1 MNYKISDDIR
11 RKIIRLWLEGKSR
24 KDIALICDVSEG
36 TVSNVIADWK
46 QTLGEGDA
54 DELRELGSNLKRSRI
69 DAAQC
74 AQGHRTSMIL
84 RKMGVNED
92 DFESF
97 ISKVNERCM
106 KGSGLTADKIGS
118 YLEDLFEFSDEDDD
132 NGGNIPKIS
141 EISYYVEQK
150 KNEKRA
156 VKEDIQNLQKQKKI
170 SEEEASAANDLRDAA
185 LENEKTTVTELREYS
200 NFKAQLSGF
209 GLSSSTVDEPRKL
222 VRVIYGIKQR
232 AYDVDK
238 VLSEYSDIEFMQV
251 KRDMLSTQV
260 RTLEDKIVNL
270 QSQYSFLE
278 SQVNLHSQRLYVYD
292 ELNAI
297 GLGLNKLRLLLNTI
311 KEIAAENGI
320 SYKDGVDQFFE
331 FIEKHYDIKLR
342 LKKSRTTTIVARS
355 ISSEYTA
362 RDSNSTNNNYPSNK
376 PYYYY
381 YPIRLSEQQPKQQ
394 QDQTPSSIS
403 DNNNNDIVSAT
414 ETGSIEE
421 GTCGLDFTNLEMKA
435 NGNNVKNG
443 DIDKVDQT
451 IYLIPHDII
460 DIDKL
465 TTDAVK
471 QLGYNNE
478 INTTTFTGEQNK

>member
-54 DELRELGSNLKRSRI
+54 DELRELGSNLKRSGI

-84 RKMGVNED
+84 RNMGVNED
-92 DFESF
+92 DFELF

-106 KGSGLTADKIGS
+106 KVSGLTADKIGS

-132 NGGNIPKIS
+132 NGGNIPKLS

-170 SEEEASAANDLRDAA
+170 SEEEASYANELRDAA

-200 NFKAQLSGF
+200 NFKAELRGF
-209 GLSSSTVDEPRKL
+209 GLSSSIVDELRKL

-278 SQVNLHSQRLYVYD
+278 SQVNLHRQLLRIYD
-292 ELNAI
+292 ELNLMGF
-297 GLGLNKLRLLLNTI
+297 GLRELNILYNRIN
-311 KEIAAENGI
+311 EISAE
-320 SYKDGVDQFFE
+320 YKIFGYKALVNEFFE
-331 FIEKHYDIKLR
+331 FLEQD
-342 LKKSRTTTIVARS
+342 TI
-355 ISSEYTA
+355 
-362 RDSNSTNNNYPSNK
+362 
-376 PYYYY
+376 
-381 YPIRLSEQQPKQQ
+381 
-394 QDQTPSSIS
+394 
-403 DNNNNDIVSAT
+403 
-414 ETGSIEE
+414 
-421 GTCGLDFTNLEMKA
+421 
-435 NGNNVKNG
+435 
-443 DIDKVDQT
+443 
-451 IYLIPHDII
+451 
-460 DIDKL
+460 
-465 TTDAVK
+465 
-471 QLGYNNE
+471 
-478 INTTTFTGEQNK
+478 

>member
-46 QTLGEGDA
+46 QKLGEGDA
-54 DELRELGSNLKRSRI
+54 DELRELGSNLKRSGI

-84 RKMGVNED
+84 RNMGVNED
-92 DFESF
+92 DFELF

-106 KGSGLTADKIGS
+106 KVSGLTADKIGS

-132 NGGNIPKIS
+132 NGGNIPKLS

-170 SEEEASAANDLRDAA
+170 SEEEASYANELRDAA

-200 NFKAQLSGF
+200 NFKAELRGF
-209 GLSSSTVDEPRKL
+209 GLSSSIVDELRKL

-278 SQVNLHSQRLYVYD
+278 SQVNLHRQLLRIYD
-292 ELNAI
+292 ELNLMGF
-297 GLGLNKLRLLLNTI
+297 GLRELNILYNRIN
-311 KEIAAENGI
+311 EISAE
-320 SYKDGVDQFFE
+320 YKIFGYKALVNEFFE
-331 FIEKHYDIKLR
+331 FLEQD
-342 LKKSRTTTIVARS
+342 TI
-355 ISSEYTA
+355 
-362 RDSNSTNNNYPSNK
+362 
-376 PYYYY
+376 
-381 YPIRLSEQQPKQQ
+381 
-394 QDQTPSSIS
+394 
-403 DNNNNDIVSAT
+403 
-414 ETGSIEE
+414 
-421 GTCGLDFTNLEMKA
+421 
-435 NGNNVKNG
+435 
-443 DIDKVDQT
+443 
-451 IYLIPHDII
+451 
-460 DIDKL
+460 
-465 TTDAVK
+465 
-471 QLGYNNE
+471 
-478 INTTTFTGEQNK
+478 

>member
-1 MNYKISDDIR
+1 LAEKLNYKIAENIQ
-11 RKIIRLWLEGKSR
+11 RKIKRLWLEGKSR

-54 DELRELGSNLKRSRI
+54 DALRELGINLKRSGI

-97 ISKVNERCM
+97 ISKLYERSM
-106 KGSGLTADKIGS
+106 KVSGLTSDKIGS

-132 NGGNIPKIS
+132 NGGNIHKLS
-141 EISYYVEQK
+141 EISYYIEQK
-150 KNEKRA
+150 KNEKRKL
-156 VKEDIQNLQKQKKI
+156 KEDIQNLQKQKKI
-170 SEEEASAANDLRDAA
+170 SEEEASYANELRDAA
-185 LENEKTTVTELREYS
+185 LENEKTTVTELREHS
-200 NFKAQLSGF
+200 NFKSELRRC
-209 GLSSSTVDEPRKL
+209 GLSSSSIVDDPQKL

-232 AYDVDK
+232 GYDVDK
-238 VLSEYSDIEFMQV
+238 VLSEYSDIEFMQE
-251 KRDMLSTQV
+251 KRDMLSTRV

-278 SQVNLHSQRLYVYD
+278 SQVNLHRQRLYVYD

-297 GLGLNKLRLLLNTI
+297 GLGLNKLRLLLNAI

-320 SYKDGVDQFFE
+320 SYKDGLDQFFE
-331 FIEKHYDIKLR
+331 FIEKHYGIKLR
-342 LKKSRTTTIVARS
+342 LKKSRTTTIVATS

-362 RDSNSTNNNYPSNK
+362 RDSNSTTNNYPSNK
-376 PYYYY
+376 PYYN
-381 YPIRLSEQQPKQQ
+381 YPVPSSEQQPKQQ

-403 DNNNNDIVSAT
+403 DNNNNDIISAT
-414 ETGSIEE
+414 ETGLIEE

-443 DIDKVDQT
+443 DIDKVD
-451 IYLIPHDII
+451 
-460 DIDKL
+460 
-465 TTDAVK
+465 
-471 QLGYNNE
+471 
-478 INTTTFTGEQNK
+478 

>member
-1 MNYKISDDIR
+1 LCFDQIDAGQKPTFKNNEHLYLAQKLNYKISQDIQ

-46 QTLGEGDA
+46 QKLGEGDA
-54 DELRELGSNLKRSRI
+54 DALRELGSNLKRSGI

-84 RKMGVNED
+84 RNMGVNED

-106 KGSGLTADKIGS
+106 KVSGLTADKIGS

-141 EISYYVEQK
+141 EISYYIEQK

-170 SEEEASAANDLRDAA
+170 SEEETSYANELRDAA
-185 LENEKTTVTELREYS
+185 LEIEKTTVTELREYS
-200 NFKAQLSGF
+200 NFKAELRGF

-232 AYDVDK
+232 GYDVDK

-278 SQVNLHSQRLYVYD
+278 SQVNLHRQLLRIYD
-292 ELNAI
+292 ELNLMGF
-297 GLGLNKLRLLLNTI
+297 GLRELNILYNRIN
-311 KEIAAENGI
+311 EISAE
-320 SYKDGVDQFFE
+320 YKIFGYKALVNEFFE
-331 FIEKHYDIKLR
+331 FLEQRYNIKLR
-342 LKKSRTTTIVARS
+342 QKVHKEYQHQKTQLSKSFIYKKTTAFPKT
-355 ISSEYTA
+355 SE
-362 RDSNSTNNNYPSNK
+362 
-376 PYYYY
+376 
-381 YPIRLSEQQPKQQ
+381 EQS
-394 QDQTPSSIS
+394 DQLT
-403 DNNNNDIVSAT
+403 D
-414 ETGSIEE
+414 
-421 GTCGLDFTNLEMKA
+421 
-435 NGNNVKNG
+435 GNNSDERYG
-443 DIDKVDQT
+443 SDDDH
-451 IYLIPHDII
+451 L
-460 DIDKL
+460 L
-465 TTDAVK
+465 
-471 QLGYNNE
+471 
-478 INTTTFTGEQNK
+478 